1 MLGINPQHLGQK
13 TYFCCMPTLKK
24 KSHLTP
30 EQRYA
35 IELMLRIGK
44 KQSEIAMFIDK
55 DKSVI
60 SREISRNSPRR
71 GGYRAKFAQM
81 VCDERKE
88 RFKRNRS
95 FTPEIRKSV
104 EALLIGEQWSPKQI
118 VGNAVRLGLPMV
130 SHETIYRHIR
140 EDRAHGGDLYKN
152 LRHALKHRK
161 RQPRGKHMPIKDR
174 VSIDLRPSIVNEKK
188 RFGDWEIDTIVG
200 KGNKGAIVT
209 ITERT
214 TGFLMMEK
222 LKKGKNAKS
231 LATTVT
237 NLLLPYKNHVLTIT
251 SDNGTEFAEHRV
263 IAKKLCADF
272 YFAHPYSSWERG
284 LNEYTNKLIRQYI
297 PKKQSFENYNDQY
310 IKEVQYK
317 INRRPREKLG
327 FLSPKEVFF
336 ASLEKKVAL
345 VS

>member
-1 MLGINPQHLGQK
+1 ML
-13 TYFCCMPTLKK
+13 TLKK

-30 EQRYA
+30 EQRYT
-35 IELMLRIGK
+35 IEMMLRIGK
-44 KQSEIAMFIDK
+44 KQSEIAMVIDK

-60 SREISRNSPRR
+60 SREIKRNSLKR
-71 GGYRAKFAQM
+71 GGYNAKFAQM

-88 RFKRNRS
+88 RFKRNRG
-95 FTPEIRKSV
+95 FTPEIRKNV
-104 EALLIGEQWSPKQI
+104 EDLLTKEQWSPKQI
-118 VGNAVRLGLPMV
+118 VGNARRLGLPMV
-130 SHETIYRHIR
+130 SHETIYRHVR
-140 EDRAHGGDLYKN
+140 EDRASGGDLYKN

-161 RQPRGKHMPIKDR
+161 RPPQGKHVSIKDR
-174 VSIDLRPSIVNEKK
+174 VSIDLRPSVVNEKK

-200 KGNKGAIVT
+200 KENKGAIVT

-214 TGFLMMEK
+214 TGFLIMEK

-237 NLLLPYKNHVLTIT
+237 NLLLPYKKHVLTIT
-251 SDNGTEFAEHRV
+251 SDNGTEFAEHRI
-263 IAKKLCADF
+263 IAEKLHADF

-284 LNEYTNKLIRQYI
+284 LNEYTNKLIRQYV

-317 INRRPREKLG
+317 INRRPREKTW
-327 FLSPKEVFF
+327 FPFSKRIVFRF
-336 ASLEKKVAL
+336 FGEKSCISKL
-345 VS
+345 NLRCFTSNSRSSIL

>member
-1 MLGINPQHLGQK
+1 
-13 TYFCCMPTLKK
+13 MPTLKK

-30 EQRYA
+30 EQRYT
-35 IELMLRIGK
+35 IEMMLRIGK
-44 KQSEIAMFIDK
+44 KQSEIAMVIDK
-55 DKSVI
+55 DKSVV
-60 SREISRNSPRR
+60 SREIKRNGLKR
-71 GGYRAKFAQM
+71 GGYSAKFAQM

-88 RFKRNRS
+88 RFKRNRR
-95 FTPEIRKSV
+95 FTPEIRKTV
-104 EALLIGEQWSPKQI
+104 EDLLTKEQWSPKQI
-118 VGNAVRLGLPMV
+118 VGNAGRLGLPMV
-130 SHETIYRHIR
+130 SHETIYRHVR
-140 EDRAHGGDLYKN
+140 EDRANGGDLYKN

-161 RQPRGKHMPIKDR
+161 RPPPGKRAPIKDR
-174 VSIDLRPSIVNEKK
+174 VSIDLRPSVVDEKK

-200 KGNKGAIVT
+200 KENRGAIVT

-214 TGFLMMEK
+214 TGFLVMEK
-222 LKKGKNAKS
+222 LRKGKNAKS
-231 LATTVT
+231 LATTVI
-237 NLLLPYKNHVLTIT
+237 NLLLPYKKHVLTIT
-251 SDNGTEFAEHRV
+251 SDNGTEFAEHRA
-263 IAKKLCADF
+263 IAEKLGADF

>member
-1 MLGINPQHLGQK
+1 
-13 TYFCCMPTLKK
+13 
-24 KSHLTP
+24 
-30 EQRYA
+30 
-35 IELMLRIGK
+35 
-44 KQSEIAMFIDK
+44 
-55 DKSVI
+55 
-60 SREISRNSPRR
+60 
-71 GGYRAKFAQM
+71 
-81 VCDERKE
+81 
-88 RFKRNRS
+88 
-95 FTPEIRKSV
+95 
-104 EALLIGEQWSPKQI
+104 
-118 VGNAVRLGLPMV
+118 MV

-284 LNEYTNKLIRQYI
+284 LNEYTQTIRNISQ
-297 PKKQSFENYNDQY
+297 KQSFELQRIN
-310 IKEVQYK
+310 IKKYSK
-317 INRRPREKLG
+317 INRRPRENC
-327 FLSPKEVFF
+327 FLSPKYFRFF
-336 ASLEKKVAL
+336 GEKLHWDVESTL
-345 VS
+345 